1 MEINNINNKDPNNY
15 LTDDEKAFIFGILMV
30 VRAEKERYSMTDD
43 LKILDSILKKYKN
56 W

>member
-1 MEINNINNKDPNNY
+1 MESNNSSNNDPENY
-15 LTDDEKAFIFGILMV
+15 LTEDEKAFIFGILMV
-30 VRAEKERYSMTDD
+30 VRAEKERFCMASD